1 MNDEEN
7 LCTKV
12 NALLCSSFI
21 VRRSSFK
28 EDPMNGNGK
37 LTQWILAS
45 ILAPGSLAIFG
56 FIAKN
61 TIDNS
66 AKLAALEKDTEHR
79 LVRIEKKLDRLLGDM
94 P

>member
-1 MNDEEN
+1 
-7 LCTKV
+7 
-12 NALLCSSFI
+12 
-21 VRRSSFK
+21 
-28 EDPMNGNGK
+28 MNGNGK

>member
-1 MNDEEN
+1 
-7 LCTKV
+7 L
-12 NALLCSSFI
+12 ALGLGRI
-21 VRRSSFK
+21 Q
-28 EDPMNGNGK
+28 EYPMNGKGK

-45 ILAPGSLAIFG
+45 ILAPGSLAVFG
-56 FIAKN
+56 FLAKN

-66 AKLAALEKDTEHR
+66 TRLAALEKDTEHR